1 MYIYILNEKIKYK
14 KSNEKTFIKFQFYFD
29 SLGILYGLALIIY
42 IYPDY
47 IYIYIYIYTYILY
60 IYIIY
65 MNKKRTHNL
74 SKPAIIFLIS
84 GTLSM
89 CIQNTNENTHNLAT

>member
-14 KSNEKTFIKFQFYFD
+14 KSFIKFQFYFD
-29 SLGILYGLALIIY
+29 SLRMLYGLTLILY

-47 IYIYIYIYTYILY
+47 IYIYIYIYIYY
-60 IYIIY
+60 IYTIY

-74 SKPAIIFLIS
+74 SKPAIIFFFS

-89 CIQNTNENTHNLAT
+89 CNQNTNENTHNLAT